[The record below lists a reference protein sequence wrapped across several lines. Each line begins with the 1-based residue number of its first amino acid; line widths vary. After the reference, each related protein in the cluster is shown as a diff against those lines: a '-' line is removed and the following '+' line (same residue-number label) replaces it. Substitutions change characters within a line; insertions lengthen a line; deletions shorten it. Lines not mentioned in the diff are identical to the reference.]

1 MTASLL
7 LLGESPPPKAPPD
20 FVPFDCQSGTN
31 LAKFLGLKS
40 RAEVLAHLPRAN
52 CFDVPTGVDGAA
64 KWDDAQARTNAA
76 ILIENN
82 FPPEPGRRV
91 PVIVALGRRPA
102 MALGVPITTPAM
114 SWMRLQPLALGCH
127 PIDVL
132 HIPHPSGGSTAL
144 NTEAKKSDA
153 RRAMLVEVALGCP
166 TLRPWHF
173 RLDDPAILADLGAAL
188 CPTRPGIGVA
198 ACVLIAEVKVHH
210 DRVTADDFIA
220 THGRSAATLVNNA
233 RARLADIDRPLREL
247 AACLPRWLGSGGGDP
262 CWGFRIR
269 DISGRT
275 RNAERTPEIQRYPPA
290 VIRAIY
296 GRHVALGVAP

>member
-1 MTASLL
+1 MGRALL
-7 LLGESPPPKAPPD
+7 ILGESPPPKAPPD

-52 CFDVPTGVDGAA
+52 CFDVPTGVDGTA
-64 KWDDAQARTNAA
+64 KWDDAQARANAA
-76 ILIENN
+76 DVLAHHK
-82 FPPEPGRRV
+82 PRV
-91 PVIVALGRRPA
+91 VVALGRRPA
-102 MALGVPITTPAM
+102 VALGVSITTPAM
-114 SWMRLQPLALGCH
+114 SWMRFEPTALRDR
-127 PIDVL
+127 PVDVL

-144 NTEAKKSDA
+144 NTEAKKADA

-166 TLRPWHF
+166 TLRSWHF

-188 CPTRPGIGVA
+188 CPTRPGLGVA

-220 THGRSAATLVNNA
+220 THGRSAATIVNNA

-262 CWGFRIR
+262 CWGFKIR

-275 RNAERTPEIQRYPPA
+275 RTAERTPEIQHYPPA
-290 VIRAIY
+290 VLRAIY